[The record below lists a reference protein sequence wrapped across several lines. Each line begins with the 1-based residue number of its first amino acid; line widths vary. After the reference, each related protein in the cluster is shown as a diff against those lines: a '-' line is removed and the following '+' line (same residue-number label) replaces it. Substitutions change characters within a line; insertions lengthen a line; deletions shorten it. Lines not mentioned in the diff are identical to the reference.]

1 MLRSFNGWIAV
12 AGLAGLLVAG
22 APARAAVEEALGFE
36 RTPPRLSFVD
46 GEVSFFRPG
55 AQDWAPASVN
65 TPLAAGDELYAAE
78 GANLELQIGS
88 RAYVRAGEETQLA
101 LTNVEPD
108 FLQFRVTEGHVSLD
122 LRTVKASQT
131 IEIDTPNAAFTLER
145 SGYYRVEVT
154 DDSTTFITRRGGRA
168 RVSPASGVAADL
180 AASEQVVI
188 SGGDAPQLETYAA
201 PELDAW
207 DRWNYARTDAQLDAV
222 SARYVP
228 YGVYGVDDL
237 DHHGSWRVVP
247 TYGAI
252 WVPRGV
258 SVGWAPYTTGRWLY
272 DPYYGWTWVDAA
284 PWGWAPYHYGR
295 WVHVSGYWGWAPGP
309 VVVHPYYAPALV
321 AFFGGGGVSV
331 GISIGAPH
339 VGWVALGWGEPIVP
353 WWGPVGCRG
362 VPRWGGWGGP
372 RYVNQVV
379 VKRKTVIHVN
389 DIHDYQNR
397 HVQGA
402 FVAVDRKQFG
412 RRAIA
417 DARITSVRA
426 EKYAP
431 VRGDLDVRPG
441 RESLVASSGAARRPP
456 RERRERTV
464 VATREPQLAAVP
476 ELKAPRAQGG
486 TKLPKGQAQEKS
498 GDASLSP
505 AASRVR
511 VVERV
516 GSETSKQTLV
526 RPPFG
531 SRGEGERATPPEPP
545 RYRGE
550 PSRKAS
556 GGEKPLGRAP
566 SAPERKASAAPQTQ
580 TAKPEA
586 KREQPARAEAPAPR
600 APGTTRP
607 AGEDRDALPGGS
619 GKPARV
625 TSPKKAGAGS
635 SAPDLPGE
643 PANRVFRKHGKQREP
658 KAEKVPAARG
668 GEKAA
673 RSGDRQQEGGSAIR
687 R

>member
-1 MLRSFNGWIAV
+1 MSRSFSRWIAV

-22 APARAAVEEALGFE
+22 APVRAAVDDALGFE

-55 AQDWAPASVN
+55 AQHWAPASVN

-101 LTNVEPD
+101 LTSVEPD

-122 LRTVKASQT
+122 LRSVKASQT
-131 IEIDTPNAAFTLER
+131 LEFDTPNAAFTIEH
-145 SGYYRVEVT
+145 SGYYRVEVA
-154 DDSTTFITRRGGRA
+154 DDTTTFITRRGGRA
-168 RVSPASGVAADL
+168 SVTPASGVAADL

-207 DRWNYARTDAQLDAV
+207 DRWNYARTDAQLDAM

-228 YGVYGVDDL
+228 DGVYGVDDL
-237 DHHGSWRVVP
+237 DHHGTWRVVP

-258 SVGWAPYTTGRWLY
+258 AVGWTPYSTGRWMY
-272 DPYYGWTWVDAA
+272 DPYYGWTWIDAA

-309 VVVHPYYAPALV
+309 VVVRPYYAPALV

-353 WWGPVGCRG
+353 WWGPRGVRG
-362 VPRWGGWGGP
+362 VPRWAGWGGP
-372 RYVNQVV
+372 RFVNNVV
-379 VKRKTVIHVN
+379 VKRKTVIHVK

-397 HVQGA
+397 HVRNA
-402 FVAVDRKQFG
+402 FVAVDRRHFG
-412 RRAIA
+412 RRAVA
-417 DARITSVRA
+417 DARIASARA
-426 EKYAP
+426 ERFAP
-431 VRGDLDVRPG
+431 VRGDLDLRPG
-441 RESLVASSGAARRPP
+441 RESLVASDGAARRPP
-456 RERRERTV
+456 RERRERPV
-464 VATREPQLAAVP
+464 VATRKPRVAAVSGL
-476 ELKAPRAQGG
+476 EAPRSQTGS
-486 TKLPKGQAQEKS
+486 KQPKGQARKQG
-498 GDASLSP
+498 GDASPSP

-511 VVERV
+511 LVDRARSKER
-516 GSETSKQTLV
+516 SETLA

-545 RYRGE
+545 RYRRE
-550 PSRKAS
+550 RSREAS
-556 GGEKPLGRAP
+556 GQGERLERAP
-566 SAPERKASAAPQTQ
+566 SARERKEPTAPQTR
-580 TAKPEA
+580 TAKPSA
-586 KREQPARAEAPAPR
+586 KPKQAARAEAPAPPTPQ
-600 APGTTRP
+600 ATRP
-607 AGEDRDALPGGS
+607 KGEERGPS
-619 GKPARV
+619 R
-625 TSPKKAGAGS
+625 
-635 SAPDLPGE
+635 GE
-643 PANRVFRKHGKQREP
+643 PANRVFRQRGKQSEP
-658 KAEKVPAARG
+658 KAEKAPGAQGGGKASRG
-668 GEKAA
+668 AG
-673 RSGDRQQEGGSAIR
+673 RQEGPAKR